1 MENAKSE
8 VRIPP
13 KRKRGGQPGNTNR
26 LRHGRYAAD
35 TLTRRGQV
43 MGLTRLARHVLVRV
57 KMILRARKALKAKRR
72 RAEAHSPARIS
83 VQALMTSSLF
93 FKRFW
98 KMPDFSSASMSRLRP
113 WRANT
118 SSGSWINAPSLAG
131 SSPMLSMV

>member
-8 VRIPP
+8 VRMP
-13 KRKRGGQPGNTNR
+13 KRKRGGQPGNMNR

-35 TLTRRGQV
+35 TLTRRKQV
-43 MGLTRLARHVLVRV
+43 MGLTRLARHALVRV
-57 KMILRARKALKAKRR
+57 KMILRSRKALRR
-72 RAEAHSPARIS
+72 KKQDAQAHSPARIS

-93 FKRFW
+93 FSRFW
-98 KMPDFSSASMSRLRP
+98 KMPDLSSASMSRLRP

-118 SSGSWINAPSLAG
+118 ASGSWIRAPSLAG